1 MREPKGWLA
10 ARDPRHQTE
19 NPRIGCSIHPL
30 ATTSFNRL
38 RSCKVGPRRRGNH
51 FATTMTDEATKKL
64 LAQIRQHI
72 ARGPLGGATEEMVRQ
87 WAAKALALVEHAN
100 QYGSRTFELAAIRVA
115 QSNLGSMYP
124 IQNIVN
130 EIELQLRNT
139 AKSLSLAVDEAE
151 PQVYGPGAQYDF
163 CQI

>member
-1 MREPKGWLA
+1 
-10 ARDPRHQTE
+10 
-19 NPRIGCSIHPL
+19 
-30 ATTSFNRL
+30 
-38 RSCKVGPRRRGNH
+38 
-51 FATTMTDEATKKL
+51 
-64 LAQIRQHI
+64 
-72 ARGPLGGATEEMVRQ
+72 MVRQ

-130 EIELQLRNT
+130 EIELQLRDT